1 VKVFVDWVLAQ
12 RARLIIVAIV
22 AAPLLSVVAG
32 GLIALETARRDALR
46 GVVSGAGVIAGL
58 ALLAVVARSDAALLG
73 TLGLVC
79 VVTGVASGEL
89 IRRAGNLALAV
100 QTAMV
105 ICSAVVLVVGLTG
118 IDARPFFAGAVD
130 EFVTLLPSGLPPEQ
144 VEQWE
149 QRAAAALF
157 TTAVFL
163 QLIGPVLLGS
173 WWTWLAAGQRRFG
186 HEFRELKLGRLL
198 GSLATV
204 LFVLG
209 LVFPGPVVQNLALL
223 GVLGFLLQGVA
234 VMHAWAHAKRWHP
247 ALLVP
252 LYLLMLVPGPNVLI
266 VLPIG
271 MAGLVDQWFDLRA
284 SLRSRT

>member
-1 VKVFVDWVLAQ
+1 
-12 RARLIIVAIV
+12 
-22 AAPLLSVVAG
+22 
-32 GLIALETARRDALR
+32 
-46 GVVSGAGVIAGL
+46 
-58 ALLAVVARSDAALLG
+58 VVARSDAALLG
-73 TLGLVC
+73 ALGLVC
-79 VVTGVASGEL
+79 AATGVASGEL

-100 QTAMV
+100 QIALV
-105 ICSAVVLVVGLTG
+105 ICSAVVVVVGLTG
-118 IDARPFFAGAVD
+118 IDARPFFADASN
-130 EFVTLLPSGLPPEQ
+130 EFVALLPSGLPPEQ

-186 HEFRELKLGRLL
+186 HEFRQLKLGRLL

-204 LFVLG
+204 LFVVG

-266 VLPIG
+266 VLPLG
-271 MAGLVDQWFDLRA
+271 MTGLVDQWFDLRA